1 MHYLSFDKEQL
12 INLEYSLYKE
22 ILRTNK
28 AGSYLCTT
36 LNGCNTRKYHGLLVS
51 PIENFGGEKHVLLS
65 SLDET
70 LVQNE
75 AEFNLGIHR
84 YQGGTYEPK
93 GHKYISNVGFAEVPK
108 ITYRVGNTVL
118 SKERLLVEK
127 EEQVLIKYTL
137 EEASEPLVLRLKP
150 FLAFRNIHA
159 LSKANMFVNTKFET
173 VEGGISMSLYEG
185 YPNLAMQL
193 SKTADFIAV
202 PDWYY
207 NIEYL
212 KELNRGYDYL
222 EDLYVPGYF
231 EVTLEEG
238 ETLVFSAGLNEVKM
252 LSLKQRFTHELK
264 KKNRKETFIS
274 ALEHASGQFVHHNK
288 KTAEIIAGFPW
299 YGSITRQT
307 FISIPGLCLAL
318 KNPQLCETILD
329 SYLKYF
335 NEGFFPDHT
344 DQKPFTYHAA
354 DTSLWFIWVVQQHYK
369 NKGNPEL
376 AWKIYGP
383 AIKRILEAYRD
394 SKHQYIRMTPDGLIE
409 AEKEKVAL
417 TWMDSTINGLPV
429 IQRAGKTVE
438 VNALWFNAICF
449 GLDLAD
455 MAGDREFIENWKHM
469 VEKVAKAFLNTF
481 WSEGHASLADVVNN
495 GIPDWSVRPNM
506 VIAVA
511 LDYCPLSKDQQK
523 QVLGVAKK
531 KLLTNRGLRSLSP
544 DNLRYKG
551 TVKGNPEERESAIH
565 MGAVWPWLTP
575 FFVEAYLKIHK
586 KGGLPFVKQ
595 IVESFEEEMTEHC
608 VGTVPELYDG
618 NPPHMGKGAIS
629 QAWSVAGV
637 VRALHLIRKYNDE

>member
-12 INLEYSLYKE
+12 INLEYSLTKE

-70 LVQNE
+70 LVQNDV
-75 AEFNLGIHR
+75 EFKLGIRR

-93 GHKYISNVGFAEVPK
+93 GHIYIRNVEFSEIPK
-108 ITYRVGNTVL
+108 ITYRVGNIVF

-127 EEQVLIKYTL
+127 EEEVLIRYTL
-137 EEASEPLVLRLKP
+137 EEAQEPVILRLKP

-159 LSKANMFVNTKFET
+159 LSKANMFVNTKYQP
-173 VEGGISMSLYEG
+173 VENGIAMSLYEG
-185 YPNLAMQL
+185 YPDLNMQL
-193 SKTADFIAV
+193 SKTADFVPV

-231 EVTLEEG
+231 EVEMTAG
-238 ETLVFSAGLNEVKM
+238 ESLVFSAGLNEMKM
-252 LSLKQRFTHELK
+252 LSLKQRFTHEQK
-264 KKNRKETFIS
+264 KRSSKETFES
-274 ALEHASGQFVHHNK
+274 SLEHAAKQFVFHNK

-307 FISIPGLCLAL
+307 FVSIPGLCMAL
-318 KNPQLCETILD
+318 KEPNLCETILD
-329 SYLKYF
+329 SYLKFF
-335 NEGFFPDHT
+335 NEGFFPDRP
-344 DQKPFTYHAA
+344 DEKVLTYHSA
-354 DTSLWFIWVVQQHYK
+354 DTSLWFIWVLQQHYK
-369 NKGNPEL
+369 NRGKPEVM
-376 AWKIYGP
+376 WKTYGP

-394 SKHQYIRMTPDGLIE
+394 SKHDYIRMDSSGLID
-409 AEKEKVAL
+409 AEKENTAL
-417 TWMDSTINGLPV
+417 TWMDSYVNGVPV
-429 IQRAGKTVE
+429 VQRSGKAVE

-455 MAGDREFIENWKHM
+455 MAGDQEFIDEWKSM
-469 VEKVAKAFLNTF
+469 VEKVALSFLKTF
-481 WSEGHASLADVVNN
+481 WSDEHACVADVVHTNQT
-495 GIPDWSVRPNM
+495 DWSVRPNM

-511 LDYCPLSKDQQK
+511 LDYSPLSKEQQK
-523 QVLGVAKK
+523 LILGVAKK

-551 TVKGNPEERESAIH
+551 MVKGNPEEREMVVH
-565 MGAVWPWLTP
+565 MGAVYPWLIP
-575 FFVEAYLKIHK
+575 FFVEGYLKIHK
-586 KGGLPFVKQ
+586 RGGLPFVKQ
-595 IVESFEEEMTEHC
+595 ILESFEDELIEHC
-608 VGTVPELYDG
+608 VGTMSEMYDG
-618 NPPHMGKGAIS
+618 NPPHLAKGAIS

-637 VRALHLIRKYNDE
+637 VRALDLIRRYNE